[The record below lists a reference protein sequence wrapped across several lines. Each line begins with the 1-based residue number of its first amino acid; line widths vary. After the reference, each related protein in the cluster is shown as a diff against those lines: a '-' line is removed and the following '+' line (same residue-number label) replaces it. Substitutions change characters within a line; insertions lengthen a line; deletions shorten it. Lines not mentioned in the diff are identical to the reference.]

1 MAKHSSGTTDDKSR
15 VKNSAPSAAIATG
28 QGVHVGDDVSLKIAP
43 KLHEPDL
50 TKAGVILEHA
60 IVDYARVQSIFD
72 IPSDQMATM
81 KSAAMAKLRDL
92 PRNKLAGL
100 SASSSLIT
108 DAARTGFSAVYGSL
122 SDDQRRV
129 MRMQQMTGQ
138 STGAGIFDARGRIF
152 VDGVTGYVDRDGR
165 KTDSRERLSSA
176 DYDKIGNG
184 GTDRGAYKELL
195 GEGFTRPE
203 LDSAFNSA
211 RLLGWNDR
219 DSIRNLANAGKDFS
233 SAVVEYDQA
242 RKKGDKAAIEKADK
256 KIHDAQDK
264 TTDPDKRKAQD
275 EILKKL
281 YAPENDSA
289 PAAQKPTGDRANL
302 FKKLTSPS
310 PH

>member
-1 MAKHSSGTTDDKSR
+1 MGISRFAAVKHFLNT
-15 VKNSAPSAAIATG
+15 NFM
-28 QGVHVGDDVSLKIAP
+28 
-43 KLHEPDL
+43 
-50 TKAGVILEHA
+50 TKAPTTNGQLAQIGVVIEHA
-60 IVDYARVQSIFD
+60 IADYARVQSIFD
-72 IPSDQMATM
+72 IPSDQMASM

-92 PRNKLAGL
+92 PRNKLTGL

-122 SDDQRRV
+122 SEDQRRA
-129 MRMQQMTGQ
+129 MRMQQMMGQ
-138 STGAGIFDARGRIF
+138 PVGVGTPDAKGRILL
-152 VDGVTGYVDRDGR
+152 DGVTGYVDRDGR
-165 KTDSRERLSSA
+165 KSDSRERLSSA
-176 DYDKIGNG
+176 DYDKIGSG
-184 GTDRGAYKELL
+184 GTDRVAYKELL
-195 GEGFTRPE
+195 GEGFTRPQ

-219 DSIRNLANAGKDFS
+219 DSIRNLATAGKDFS

-281 YAPENDSA
+281 YSPEIDST
-289 PAAQKPTGDRANL
+289 PAAQKPTRDRANL

>member
-1 MAKHSSGTTDDKSR
+1 MAKHSSGTTDDTSH
-15 VKNSAPSAAIATG
+15 VKNFASSAAIATD
-28 QGVHVGDDVSLKIAP
+28 QRVHVGDDVSLKIAP
-43 KLHEPDL
+43 KLHEPDF

-60 IVDYARVQSIFD
+60 IADYARVQSIFD

-122 SDDQRRV
+122 SEDQRRA

-138 STGAGIFDARGRIF
+138 PIGAGTPDAKGRILL
-152 VDGVTGYVDRDGR
+152 DGVTGYVDRDGR
-165 KTDSRERLSSA
+165 KSDSRERLSSA
-176 DYDKIGNG
+176 DYDKIGS
-184 GTDRGAYKELL
+184 TDRVAYKALL
-195 GEGFTRPE
+195 GEGFSRPE

-256 KIHDAQDK
+256 KIHDVQGK

-281 YAPENDSA
+281 YSPEIDSA
-289 PAAQKPTGDRANL
+289 PAAQKPTSDRANL